1 MATTQAKHQSYAFIA
16 KATMAVIAVWALA
29 NALWLARDIAFIAFD
44 AILLALFLSIF
55 VDRLETVMPRIVA
68 ALLVVLGFAVLLAAF
83 VVITWPS
90 LENQIATI
98 RADVPRIVS
107 EVVEWIR
114 SQYRALVPA
123 PAPSGPPPES
133 EAPPEM
139 QARLE
144 TELSNIVGG
153 ALPLLNTALGAL
165 TGALVVIF
173 AGIFLAVNPGTYTEG
188 FVRLIPEKGRAR
200 VRDALLE
207 TGAALKRWMA
217 GMSVSM
223 VVIFVATTAGL
234 YLLGVPAPLA
244 LGIIAGLLVF
254 IPFVGP
260 ILSAIPAMALALTVS
275 PAMALWVALLYF
287 GVQLVESNAL
297 TPLVM
302 REAVSLQPAII
313 ILFQMAMGVLFGFLG
328 LLLAVPL
335 LAAIRVLLERLYIDR
350 LDPRSPA

>member
-55 VDRLETVMPRIVA
+55 VDRLETVMPRTVA
-68 ALLVVLGFAVLLAAF
+68 VLLVVLGFAALLAGF
-83 VVITWPS
+83 VALTWPS

-98 RADVPRIVS
+98 RADVPRTVN
-107 EVVEWIR
+107 EVIEWIR
-114 SQYRALVPA
+114 SQYRALVPV
-123 PAPSGPPPES
+123 PSPSGPPES
-133 EAPPEM
+133 EATPET
-139 QARLE
+139 QARLA

-153 ALPLLNTALGAL
+153 ALPLLNTALGAM
-165 TGALVVIF
+165 TGTLVVIF

-260 ILSAIPAMALALTVS
+260 ILSAIPAIALALTVS
-275 PAMALWVALLYF
+275 PTMALWVALFYF
-287 GVQLVESNAL
+287 GVQLLESNAL
-297 TPLVM
+297 MPLVM
-302 REAVSLQPAII
+302 REAVSLQPAIT

-350 LDPRSPA
+350 LDRRSPA